1 MQSAIKVEDISK
13 IYSSG
18 WVRKTSIPALKDVS
32 FEVNPNEIFALIGPN
47 GAGKTTLIKI
57 LLGLVHATS
66 GKASILGSP
75 CYDHSI
81 RQYIGYLP
89 ERIHYPLSLTPDSF
103 LSLVGKLS
111 GLMGS
116 ELTKRKE
123 CVIELLGMKE
133 RINTPMR
140 KFSKGMLQRV
150 GIAQALLDNP
160 QILFLD
166 EPSDGLDP
174 VGRKELRNHLKKLRD
189 SGKTIFINSHLL
201 SEIEL
206 VADRV
211 GVINKGQIIKIGTLR
226 ELTAEGESFIVS
238 IRVILSDN
246 VIEKLKDFRVSIE
259 DNLTLIE
266 ASSSPELNTILGILE
281 IENLQVDSIS
291 SKKTSLE
298 DSFLSIINQKSE
310 L

>member
-1 MQSAIKVEDISK
+1 MQSAIKIENISK

-66 GKASILGSP
+66 GNATILGKPIS
-75 CYDHSI
+75 DHSV
-81 RQYIGYLP
+81 RESVGYLP
-89 ERIHYPLSLTPDSF
+89 ERIHYPPALAPKSF
-103 LSLVGKLS
+103 LNILGKLN
-111 GLMGS
+111 GLKGA
-116 ELTKRKE
+116 ELSTQINK
-123 CVIELLGMKE
+123 VLELLTISEWKS
-133 RINTPMR
+133 TALK

-150 GIAQALLDNP
+150 GIAQALLHDP
-160 QILFLD
+160 QLIFLD

-174 VGRKELRNHLKKLRD
+174 VGRKELRDHLKNLRD
-189 SGKTIFINSHLL
+189 NGKTIFINSHLL
-201 SEIEL
+201 SDLEL

-211 GVINKGQIIKIGTLR
+211 GIINKGCMIKMGTLQ
-226 ELTAEGESFIVS
+226 ELTKEGESFVVR
-238 IRVILSDN
+238 IRGKFPIHLVG
-246 VIEKLKDFRVSIE
+246 KLKDFTISE
-259 DNLTLIE
+259 DD
-266 ASSSPELNTILGILE
+266 SSSMVQVPTVSQLNELLDTMKREDLQ
-281 IENLQVDSIS
+281 IESIT

-298 DSFLSIINQKSE
+298 DSFLSIIGQMSS